1 VSGSLSDLVERLDV
15 ATDALRAELLAELPA
30 VLVSEL
36 LSESSDSSDI
46 DRSPSTSKCC
56 IQVNTWSGRGMH
68 SDVFDAVVPFESRM
82 AIVKQDINPGEGE
95 VAVNGVG
102 WFEHKAFEQD
112 EG

>member
-1 VSGSLSDLVERLDV
+1 
-15 ATDALRAELLAELPA
+15 
-30 VLVSEL
+30 
-36 LSESSDSSDI
+36 
-46 DRSPSTSKCC
+46 
-56 IQVNTWSGRGMH
+56 MH